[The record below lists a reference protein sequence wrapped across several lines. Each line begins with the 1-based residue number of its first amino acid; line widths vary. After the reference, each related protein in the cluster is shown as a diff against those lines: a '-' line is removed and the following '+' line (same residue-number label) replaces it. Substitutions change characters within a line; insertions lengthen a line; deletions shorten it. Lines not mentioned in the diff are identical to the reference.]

1 VDTGPADTTPSTT
14 TSTTT
19 VEVSEVSHLAG
30 DGGVLLVGDS
40 LMAGVRHPLGDVL
53 EEHGIDWRFVG
64 GEGTGLLSDGSW
76 WLDDIEAE
84 VEDFDPS
91 VVVIEACCNVGGT
104 GVEEDSV
111 EMYDEWQ
118 QAAETAVELA
128 GSRGAAVY
136 WVLTPSAS
144 PESGYADVAR
154 RIERFNAIYRDLG
167 VPLIDWAALL
177 EPEGEGYVDEL
188 DFGSTTLQ
196 VRSGDG
202 LHLTPA
208 GSTLAALATW
218 ATIAEVLR

>member
-1 VDTGPADTTPSTT
+1 M
-14 TSTTT
+14 
-19 VEVSEVSHLAG
+19 EVSAVSRIAG

-91 VVVIEACCNVGGT
+91 IVVIEACCNVGGT
-104 GVEEDSV
+104 GAEEDSR
-111 EMYDEWQ
+111 EMYAEWRE
-118 QAAETAVELA
+118 AAEDAVELA
-128 GSRGAAVY
+128 RSNGATVY

-144 PESGYADVAR
+144 EDSGYADVAR
-154 RIERFNAIYRDLG
+154 RIERFNDIYRDLG
-167 VPLIDWAALL
+167 VPLIDWASLL

-188 DFGSTTLQ
+188 DLGSTTVQ
-196 VRSGDG
+196 VRSDDG